1 MFWKNKAQQPQ
12 VQKPILSPEEEIR
25 LLIRRRHIR
34 SYFWT
39 GLWCVTL
46 IGIVLSVYFLGQNT
60 LNLILEK
67 TLYTNKMF
75 TLRQVELLSFGQVN
89 KESVLDFLGI
99 QVYRDNLM
107 ALDLNRMKRKLE
119 HVSVIESASF
129 ERGLP
134 DTLRIQVYARTPVIR
149 FYRWV
154 LNTDTLT
161 DGNWEV
167 CFLDEDGYVIA
178 PDDYF
183 CCMSDIELSSLPML
197 VGVYNKNMKIAGE
210 QCKNREVLNVLKFMK
225 LYKKLF
231 FSDLEALV
239 EIDIGNS
246 GFLIAKTVSQME
258 IILDPEELELG
269 LARWEKIYRYGMDH
283 NLNIGRIDLSVSN
296 NVPVTWFTSVQTGER
311 VSSP

>member
-75 TLRQVELLSFGQVN
+75 TLRHVEVLSFGQVN

-119 HVSVIESASF
+119 HVSIIESASF

-167 CFLDEDGYVIA
+167 CFL
-178 PDDYF
+178 
-183 CCMSDIELSSLPML
+183 IELSSLPML

-311 VSSP
+311 LSSP